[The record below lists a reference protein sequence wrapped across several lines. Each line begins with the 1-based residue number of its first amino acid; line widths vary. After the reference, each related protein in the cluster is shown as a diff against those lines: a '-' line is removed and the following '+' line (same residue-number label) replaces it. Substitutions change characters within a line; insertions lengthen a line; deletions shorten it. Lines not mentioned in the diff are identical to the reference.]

1 MSRHKSQAR
10 GGGSHLLMC
19 CVISG
24 SYLETPETKGEK
36 LLPCKV
42 LPSKPLW
49 YNLEESRARNC
60 PVTTS
65 VCITCMW
72 GKSTGRHFAAY
83 IPQDPCSVTG
93 SGEYTCLSLSWIIC
107 NCTYI
112 FWEVI
117 HWSKENC
124 IIQTYSKFPKS
135 FDENF
140 LFSAYLVFH
149 GNTLGTCPE
158 ENLGII
164 MVVLKW
170 QDYWCLFFVFSN
182 LLSSKFYFVF

>member
-24 SYLETPETKGEK
+24 SYLETPEAKGEK

-93 SGEYTCLSLSWIIC
+93 SGEYTCLSLSLIIC

-117 HWSKENC
+117 HWSKENG

-140 LFSAYLVFH
+140 FFFCLSSVPWKHSGNLSRGELRNHH
-149 GNTLGTCPE
+149 GCVKVTGLWVPF
-158 ENLGII
+158 L
-164 MVVLKW
+164 
-170 QDYWCLFFVFSN
+170 CLFKSSVSKFCFVF
-182 LLSSKFYFVF
+182 